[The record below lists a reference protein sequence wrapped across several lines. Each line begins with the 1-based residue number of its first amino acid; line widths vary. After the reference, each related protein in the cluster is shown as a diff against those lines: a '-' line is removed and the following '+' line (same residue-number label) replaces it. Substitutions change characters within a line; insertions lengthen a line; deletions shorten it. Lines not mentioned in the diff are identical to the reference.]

1 MPSNTKAA
9 TLDVAQIMD
18 SAGIQ
23 GANLVRELP
32 VLAEHLEPTAL
43 ALAEAAEDMEAASVE
58 HARACEST
66 GIRADEIY
74 SKDLDQRHK
83 SSDISLV
90 RDSRLDYDQAHS
102 VYLATRD
109 VMTNAYRES
118 LHEPEV
124 LAAISLAYGAAADR
138 LDDITARQAEI
149 VSQLQALDGAI
160 AASLREDLKL
170 QGAPASTV
178 TNDLTLDQ
186 PDRVTARARARA
198 QALAEL
204 GDRS

>member
-1 MPSNTKAA
+1 MPSKTKAA
-9 TLDVAQIMD
+9 TVDVASVMI

-32 VLAEHLEPTAL
+32 VLAEHLEPNAI

-58 HARACEST
+58 HARACGAT

-83 SSDISLV
+83 SSDIARV

-102 VYLATRD
+102 VYSATRD
-109 VMTNAYRES
+109 AMTTAYRNA

-124 LAAISLAYGAAADR
+124 LSAISRAYGAAADR

-149 VSQLQALDGAI
+149 IAQLQSLDGAI
-160 AASLREDLKL
+160 GASLREDLKL
-170 QGAPASTV
+170 AGAPASTV
-178 TNDLTLDQ
+178 MNDLTLDQ

-204 GDRS
+204 GDRV